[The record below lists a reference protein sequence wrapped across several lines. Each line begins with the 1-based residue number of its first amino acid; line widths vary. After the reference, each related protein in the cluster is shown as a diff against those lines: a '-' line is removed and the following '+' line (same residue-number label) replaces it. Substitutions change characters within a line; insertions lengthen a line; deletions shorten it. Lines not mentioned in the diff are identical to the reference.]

1 MTDVFLSYSREDQV
15 IARRFAEGF
24 EREGVGVWWD
34 ETLRSGEAY
43 DEVTEKALREAKAVV
58 VLWSKTSVAS
68 RWVRAEATLADRNK
82 TLVPV
87 MIETCDRPIMFELTQ
102 SAELMHW
109 DGSPKDRVWMGL
121 VADVKRRIAARSV
134 LTPSPLAAITHPASR
149 APYEGASVRPAIL
162 VLPFVNMS
170 GDPEQE
176 YFSDGVTEDII
187 TDLGRVSAL
196 SVVSRNAAFSLKGRT
211 IAAAQ
216 IGREQHVSHILE
228 GSIRKSGS
236 RVRITAQLVEVTTDA
251 QIWADRFDRTLDDI
265 FAIQEEISQA
275 IVAALKVKLAPA
287 ERKAIAQRTTNSSE
301 AYELFLLAR
310 QFSRTGSE
318 RMQPLIARIC
328 NRIVEL
334 DASCAQAWAQLSFAE
349 SEMAQRGVSGSSLD
363 RAVLAAEKAIALDP
377 NLAEGYAALAE
388 ARGRGAG
395 MDLVAGHSYIETAL
409 RMNPNSFE
417 AQLCAGYLDIAGQ
430 KYPDAIRH
438 FEIAMTLD
446 PVAYRPAGM
455 IVQAYAGLGDK
466 QKADAAARILVSHC
480 EKLLEVEPDHGGALG
495 FMVPALAQLG
505 EVDRAREWARRAV
518 LFDPDNVRLLYNL
531 SCGMARMND
540 AEAACDLLEGVFSKV
555 NSGWLAWVD
564 KDNDFDS
571 MRSYP
576 RFVTMLTTA
585 RTQLESAESR
595 GT

>member
-1 MTDVFLSYSREDQV
+1 MTDIFLSYSREDQAV
-15 IARRFAEGF
+15 ARRYAEGF
-24 EREGVGVWWD
+24 EREGIGVWWD

-58 VLWSKTSVAS
+58 VLWSKTSVTS

-87 MIETCDRPIMFELTQ
+87 MIENCDRPIMFELTQ

-109 DGSPKDRVWMGL
+109 DGSHKDRAWMAL
-121 VADVKRRIAARSV
+121 VADVKRRIAARSA
-134 LTPSPLAAITHPASR
+134 LAELPRTAAAPAASSAVNGS
-149 APYEGASVRPAIL
+149 APTRPNIL
-162 VLPFVNMS
+162 ILPFVNMS

-196 SVVSRNAAFSLKGRT
+196 SVVSRNAAFALKGRT

-236 RVRITAQLVEVTTDA
+236 RIRITAQLVEAATDA
-251 QIWADRFDRTLDDI
+251 QLWAERFDRTLDDI
-265 FAIQEEISQA
+265 FAIQDEISQA
-275 IVAALKVKLAPA
+275 IVGALKVKLAPA
-287 ERKAIAQRTTNSSE
+287 ERRAMGERTTSNSE

-328 NRIVEL
+328 KRIVEL
-334 DASCAQAWAQLSFAE
+334 DPTCAQAWAQLSFSE
-349 SEMAQRGVSGSSLD
+349 SEMAQRGVGDSSIE
-363 RAVLAAEKAIALDP
+363 RAILAAEKAVALDP
-377 NLAEGYAALAE
+377 ELAEGYAAMAE

-395 MDLVAGHSYIETAL
+395 MDLVEGNRHIETAL
-409 RMNPNSFE
+409 RLNPNCYE
-417 AQLCAGYLDIAGQ
+417 AQLYAGYLSIGTQRYA
-430 KYPDAIRH
+430 DAVRH
-438 FEIAMTLD
+438 LEAALALD
-446 PVAYRPAGM
+446 PSAYRPAGM
-455 IVQAYAGLGDK
+455 IVQAYVGVGDK
-466 QKADAAARILVSHC
+466 QKAEAAARMLVSRC

-495 FMVPALAQLG
+495 FMVPALAELG
-505 EVDRAREWARRAV
+505 EADRARVWARRAV

-531 SCGMARMND
+531 SCGMARMKD
-540 AEAACDLLEGVFSKV
+540 PEAACDLLEGVLTQV
-555 NSGWLAWVD
+555 NEGWLSWIE
-564 KDNDFDS
+564 KDNDFDA
-571 MRSYP
+571 MRDHP
-576 RFVTMLTTA
+576 RFVALLAKA
-585 RTQLESAESR
+585 RERFAKAER
-595 GT
+595 TVP

>member
-1 MTDVFLSYSREDQV
+1 MPDVFLSYSREDQAV
-15 IARRFAEGF
+15 ARRYADGF

-58 VLWSKTSVAS
+58 VLWSKVSVTS

-87 MIETCDRPIMFELTQ
+87 MIESCDRPIMFELTQ

-109 DGSPKDRVWMGL
+109 DGSPKDRAWLAL
-121 VADVKRRIAARSV
+121 VADVKRRIASRSV
-134 LTPSPLAAITHPASR
+134 LPLPVAVTSPLPRSSMDGTSL
-149 APYEGASVRPAIL
+149 RPTIL

-196 SVVSRNAAFSLKGRT
+196 SVVSRNAAFALKGRT

-216 IGREQHVSHILE
+216 IGREQHASHILE
-228 GSIRKSGS
+228 GSIRKSGL
-236 RVRITAQLVEVTTDA
+236 RVRITAQLVQATTDE

-275 IVAALKVKLAPA
+275 IVGALKVRLAPA
-287 ERKAIAQRTTNSSE
+287 EKKAIAQRTTNNSE

-318 RMQPLIARIC
+318 RMQPLIVRIC

-334 DASCAQAWAQLSFAE
+334 DSTCAQAWAQLSFAE
-349 SEMAQRGVSGSSLD
+349 SEMAQRGVSGSSME
-363 RAVLAAEKAIALDP
+363 RAVRAAEKAVALDP
-377 NLAEGYAALAE
+377 DLAEGYAALAE

-395 MDLVAGHSYIETAL
+395 MDLVAGQKYIETAL
-409 RMNPNSFE
+409 RLNPNSFE
-417 AQLCAGYLDIAGQ
+417 ANLCAGYLEIAGQ
-430 KYPDAIRH
+430 KYADAIRH
-438 FEIAMTLD
+438 FELAMAVD
-446 PVAYRPAGM
+446 SAAYRPVGM
-455 IVQAYAGLGDK
+455 IVQAYAGIGDK
-466 QKADAAARILVSHC
+466 QKADAAARALVACC
-480 EKLLEVEPDHGGALG
+480 EKLLAVEPDHGGALG
-495 FMVPALAQLG
+495 FMVPALAALG
-505 EVDRAREWARRAV
+505 ETDRAREWARRAV

-531 SCGMARMND
+531 ACGMARMND
-540 AEAACDLLEGVFSKV
+540 PESACDLLEGVLNKIDP
-555 NSGWLAWVD
+555 GWLHWID
-564 KDNDFDS
+564 RDNDFDS

-576 RFVTMLTTA
+576 RFMEMLAKA
-585 RTQLESAESR
+585 RMRFEAVESQ
-595 GT
+595 G